1 MYIVDKI
8 EKKKKRAITLIKIF
22 NILIFLI
29 IIPILIYNITLIIKY
44 IQNPN
49 KTPGFFGFKTY
60 EIVSRSME
68 DTINK
73 NDIIIVKKVDK
84 DEINEN
90 DIISFD
96 NGREIITH
104 RIVDIENING
114 QTLYT
119 TKGDNNKFKDNE
131 KVSFEQIEGK
141 YVFRLSKFG
150 YLLNCL
156 KNRYFLVI
164 LLIILILCFVHAINI
179 KKRIKIREEKRWL
192 SHGIITTLTLPP
204 ESPLP
209 QKEVFIEMSI
219 KL

>member
-1 MYIVDKI
+1 MYTIDKI

-29 IIPILIYNITLIIKY
+29 IVPILIYNITLIIKY

-49 KTPGFFGFKTY
+49 ETPDFFGFKTY

-73 NDIIIVKKVDK
+73 NDIIVVKKVDK
-84 DEINEN
+84 SEIKEN

-96 NGREIITH
+96 NGNEIITH

-119 TKGDNNKFKDNE
+119 TKGDNNRFEDDE
-131 KVSFEQIEGK
+131 KISFEQIEGK
-141 YVFRLSKFG
+141 YVFKLSKLG
-150 YLLNCL
+150 YLMNFL
-156 KNRYFLVI
+156 KNRYFLII
-164 LLIILILCFVHAINI
+164 LFIILIFCFIHIINV
-179 KKRIKIREEKRWL
+179 KKRIKNREEKRKMKMFNNEKDD
-192 SHGIITTLTLPP
+192 I
-204 ESPLP
+204 
-209 QKEVFIEMSI
+209 
-219 KL
+219 